1 MISKVSK
8 SATWLQTILSI
19 LVTLVVPVLLVLLC
33 VRLVMTDTYLQLEYN
48 KPDFP
53 PDGYG
58 FSLQDRLHYA
68 PYALDYLLGSDG
80 IDYLGKLT
88 FPDGRPLYN
97 PRELEHMVDVKNVFR
112 GALAALGVALL
123 LFALALAVLLRSPAG
138 LRALR
143 IGMFSGGLLMLV
155 ILAGLVILLLTN
167 WDTFFTGFHDMFF
180 AQGTWIF
187 DYSDT
192 LIRLFPVRF
201 WQDTALTVGGMSAA
215 SALLLMAGCWWW
227 ARREARASTGKT
239 FAKITRAA

>member
-143 IGMFSGGLLMLV
+143 IGMFSGGLLV
-155 ILAGLVILLLTN
+155 
-167 WDTFFTGFHDMFF
+167 
-180 AQGTWIF
+180 
-187 DYSDT
+187 
-192 LIRLFPVRF
+192 
-201 WQDTALTVGGMSAA
+201 VGAA
-215 SALLLMAGCWWW
+215 
-227 ARREARASTGKT
+227 
-239 FAKITRAA
+239 

>member
-19 LVTLVVPVLLVLLC
+19 LVTLVVPVLLVMLC

-68 PYALDYLLGSDG
+68 PFALNYLLGSDG

-155 ILAGLVILLLTN
+155 ILAGPVIPLLTN
-167 WDTFFTGFHDMFF
+167 WDTFFPSFHTIFF
-180 AQGTWIF
+180 SPA
-187 DYSDT
+187 T
-192 LIRLFPVRF
+192 LLFHSTPTLFP
-201 WQDTALTVGGMSAA
+201 L
-215 SALLLMAGCWWW
+215 
-227 ARREARASTGKT
+227 
-239 FAKITRAA
+239 